1 MLLYSTLHKFNI
13 SGLSIIL
20 GQITAITTAAPVD
33 TTGWTI
39 PPALMLGGSTLRTS
53 LELWR
58 TGLTVPLDSMSPAVL
73 LCYWYLRI
81 VLELIQAGSELELMT
96 SAAKIIALLVHEPNH
111 VAPLTH
117 HSTILATLTLI
128 ELAEEDDTRAEAE
141 ECLKIL
147 MENRIAQSV
156 WDTRIRAIVSNRKR
170 VRATLKGSEHASTAA
185 QSLQHLADLATA
197 NDEGRDISMG
207 EGRSEGESFATKS
220 PSTQHRVKKDLRKI
234 VRDGYLRL
242 LSGESGR

>member
-1 MLLYSTLHKFNI
+1 
-13 SGLSIIL
+13 
-20 GQITAITTAAPVD
+20 
-33 TTGWTI
+33 
-39 PPALMLGGSTLRTS
+39 MLGGSTLRTS

-81 VLELIQAGSELELMT
+81 VLELIQAGSEPSSLMT
-96 SAAKIIALLVHEPNH
+96 SAAKIIGLLVHEPNH

-128 ELAEEDDTRAEAE
+128 ELAEEDETRAEAE
-141 ECLKIL
+141 DCLKIL

-156 WDTRIRAIVSNRKR
+156 WDTTIRGIVSNRKR

-207 EGRSEGESFATKS
+207 EGRSEGESFAAKS

-234 VRDGYLRL
+234 VRDGYVRL

>member
-1 MLLYSTLHKFNI
+1 VLLYSTLHKINI

-33 TTGWTI
+33 PTGSTI
-39 PPALMLGGSTLRTS
+39 PPAIMLGGSTLRTS

-58 TGLTVPLDSMSPAVL
+58 IGLTVPLDSMSPAVL

-156 WDTRIRAIVSNRKR
+156 WDTTIRAIVSNRKR

-220 PSTQHRVKKDLRKI
+220 PSTQRRVKKDLRKI

>member
-1 MLLYSTLHKFNI
+1 MVLYSTLHKINS
-13 SGLSIIL
+13 SGLSVIL
-20 GQITAITTAAPVD
+20 GQVTAVTTAAPPD
-33 TTGWTI
+33 SDWTI
-39 PPALMLGGSTLRTS
+39 PPALLLGGSLRSS
-53 LELWR
+53 LEIWR
-58 TGLTVPLDSMSPAVL
+58 TGLTVPLDSMSPTVL

-81 VLELIQAGSELELMT
+81 VIELIQAECEPSSLLT
-96 SAAKIIALLVHEPNH
+96 SAAKIIGLLVHEPNH

-117 HSTILATLTLI
+117 HATILATLTLI
-128 ELAEEDDTRAEAE
+128 ELAENEDMRTGAED
-141 ECLKIL
+141 CLKIL
-147 MENRIAQSV
+147 MENRIAPSL
-156 WDTRIRAIVSNRKR
+156 WDTTLRDIVSNRKR
-170 VRATLKGSEHASTAA
+170 VLATLKGSEHASTAA